1 MSGIN
6 LKSKAFLES
15 LRLFEEDRKID
26 QEFIFDVL
34 KEAIT
39 KTYQKHI
46 DAPEAQVRVDISPK
60 EMKIYHILDVV
71 DDDSDTFDETLDI
84 LLTDAKAINPD
95 AKIGD
100 KIEMEVDFSEIG
112 RSSVNVAKQ
121 MLKQKIK
128 EFEKQRVYDEYKDEQ
143 RIYKDKEFELISG
156 IVKTVEEKYVL
167 VDIKNTIGFLSK
179 SEQIPGEVYREGQSI
194 KCIIKAVDRNTKGSQ
209 VTLSRADAIFVKRLF
224 EKEVPEIQQGIVEIK
239 AIAREAGE
247 RTKMAV
253 YSRVDDVDPI
263 GACIGPRGQRVQQ
276 VIMEV
281 KGEKVDVFEW
291 NDNIG
296 ELVRNALSPAEV
308 KACFYANELTDPELT
323 KEVIEKYAARNSRPL
338 VVVVDDDKL
347 SVAIG
352 KKGKNA
358 KLAVKLT
365 NRKIDIKTVSAVEQL
380 GIDINQAVEEFKADQ
395 ERIAKELEQKKF
407 LATQEEALRR
417 SQEFKASIADEDTGY
432 AEKAFDEDD
441 DSDLV
446 ETTIVDLQN
455 EEERVD
461 EDTKE
466 ETEEKIEEPV
476 KEEIKEE
483 VKVEEKPKKVKKPL
497 TPKTDYVSKFEEF
510 AGTGKKE
517 ENTPAKKRKKKDDVE
532 RRVRAEDLEKKE
544 YTDDVKPFYS
554 QEELDEIE
562 ALEQEEE
569 DRSWINDDDIDFD
582 EYEEYYDEEN

>member
-128 EFEKQRVYDEYKDEQ
+128 EFEKQRVYDE
-143 RIYKDKEFELISG
+143 YKDKEFELISG

-483 VKVEEKPKKVKKPL
+483 VKVEEKPKKVKKPI

>member
-84 LLTDAKAINPD
+84 LLTDAKAINSD

-128 EFEKQRVYDEYKDEQ
+128 EFEKQRVYDE
-143 RIYKDKEFELISG
+143 YKDKEFELISG

>member
-128 EFEKQRVYDEYKDEQ
+128 EFEKQRVYDE
-143 RIYKDKEFELISG
+143 YKDKEFELISG

-281 KGEKVDVFEW
+281 KGEKVYVFEW

-395 ERIAKELEQKKF
+395 ERIAKELEQNKF

>member
-128 EFEKQRVYDEYKDEQ
+128 EFEKQRVYDE
-143 RIYKDKEFELISG
+143 YKDKEFELISG

-380 GIDINQAVEEFKADQ
+380 GIDINQAVEELP
-395 ERIAKELEQKKF
+395 R
-407 LATQEEALRR
+407 
-417 SQEFKASIADEDTGY
+417 
-432 AEKAFDEDD
+432 
-441 DSDLV
+441 
-446 ETTIVDLQN
+446 N
-455 EEERVD
+455 
-461 EDTKE
+461 
-466 ETEEKIEEPV
+466 
-476 KEEIKEE
+476 
-483 VKVEEKPKKVKKPL
+483 
-497 TPKTDYVSKFEEF
+497 
-510 AGTGKKE
+510 
-517 ENTPAKKRKKKDDVE
+517 
-532 RRVRAEDLEKKE
+532 
-544 YTDDVKPFYS
+544 
-554 QEELDEIE
+554 
-562 ALEQEEE
+562 
-569 DRSWINDDDIDFD
+569 
-582 EYEEYYDEEN
+582 